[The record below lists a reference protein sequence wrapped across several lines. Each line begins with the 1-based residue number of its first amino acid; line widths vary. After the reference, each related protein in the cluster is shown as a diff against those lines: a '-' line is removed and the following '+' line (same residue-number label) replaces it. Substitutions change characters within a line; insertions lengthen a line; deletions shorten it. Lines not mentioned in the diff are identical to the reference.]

1 MKHLSHDQTDELR
14 AELDRQLTK
23 LLKSMESTKAALE
36 PVLLDQTAVGR
47 LSRMDLLQNQGLTK
61 NLAEREQVKLAQIQQ
76 ALERMEQG
84 SYGVCTECGAA
95 VPFERLFVFPEAPTC
110 AGC

>member
-1 MKHLSHDQTDELR
+1 MTHLEPDQIAELK
-14 AELDRQLTK
+14 AELDRQLAR
-23 LLKSMESTKAALE
+23 LVKSMAVTEAALE

-47 LSRMDLLQNQGLTK
+47 LSRIALLQNQGLTK
-61 NLAEREQVKLAQIQQ
+61 NLAQREQVELALIQS

-84 SYGVCTECGAA
+84 SYGACVECRET
-95 VPFERLFVFPEAPTC
+95 VPFERLLVFPEAPTC